1 MSWITLT
8 EAHIATAITG
18 PELTAAKSVVLATGQ
33 TPPLAEVLGQ
43 VTGYVRS
50 RVGACDKNTL
60 GPAGTIPDELLAAAI
75 DIAIYRLTKRLP
87 GKILAKQ
94 ERIDAADKAES
105 LMRDVAACNVALV
118 QPETAGEQPSAP
130 LTGHWGGTAK
140 WSRDPVSSSD
150 S

>member
-18 PELTAAKSVVLATGQ
+18 PELTAAKGVVLATDQ

-75 DIAIYRLTKRLP
+75 DLAIYRLTKRLP

-94 ERIDAADKAES
+94 ERIDAADKAEA
-105 LMRDVAACNVALV
+105 LMKDVAACSVALV
-118 QPETAGEQPSAP
+118 QPETAGEQPGAP

-140 WSRDPVSSSD
+140 WSRDSVSSSD

>member
-18 PELTAAKSVVLATGQ
+18 PELTAAKSVVLVTDQ

-50 RVGACDKNTL
+50 RVAACDKNTL
-60 GPAGTIPDELLAAAI
+60 GPSGTIPDELLAPAI
-75 DIAIYRLTKRLP
+75 DLAVYRLTKRLP

-94 ERIDAADKAES
+94 ERIDAADKAEA
-105 LMRDVAACNVALV
+105 LMRDVAACNLALV
-118 QPETAGEQPSAP
+118 QPETAASEPMASTPAP
-130 LTGHWGGTAK
+130 RITARPRRFD
-140 WSRDPVSSSD
+140 SRAYDGA
-150 S
+150 